1 MKNTCRVRLLSDLHA
16 EGGCDPKLFK
26 SQGEDVLVI
35 AGDLHVGADATWSTL
50 KQFYEHQPNIV
61 YVFGNHEFY
70 RQEYYETCRKLE
82 DWSSGTG
89 IHVLNPGTVFWD
101 PKLCKLVPTA
111 HIYEHIYAPTL
122 EDMPI
127 AFIGAPLWTNFRNN
141 DLSKFHAKSRIN
153 DFRLIRTT
161 DQYYNQRPLT
171 PDDAQELYN
180 QQYGYIKH
188 QYESIKL
195 KKVIVTHF
203 LPADE
208 CVDMKYRG
216 ASTAMLNDYFA
227 NDLGNWIS
235 TLENVPLF
243 LHGHTHD
250 NVDTM
255 IGTTRIVANPYG
267 YGKNYNYKECLI
279 DL

>member
-1 MKNTCRVRLLSDLHA
+1 MKIRLLSDLHA
-16 EGGCDPKLFK
+16 EGGFDRNLFK

-35 AGDLHVGADATWSTL
+35 AGDLHVGVDNVWSMLKRFAD
-50 KQFYEHQPNIV
+50 HQPNVV
-61 YVFGNHEFY
+61 YVAGNHEFY
-70 RQEYYETCRKLE
+70 RQEYYSTISKLRTFSLGTSIRFLNA
-82 DWSSGTG
+82 DTVYYTPNYLTSGGCLSIT
-89 IHVLNPGTVFWD
+89 
-101 PKLCKLVPTA
+101 PTA
-111 HIYEHIYAPTL
+111 NAV
-122 EDMPI
+122 

-153 DFRLIRTT
+153 DFNLIRTT
-161 DQYYNQRPLT
+161 GQYYNQRPFT

-180 QQYGYIKH
+180 QQYGFIKH

-235 TLENVPLF
+235 ELEDTTWLF
-243 LHGHTHD
+243 GHTHD
-250 NVDTM
+250 NVDIT
-255 IGTTRIVANPYG
+255 IGTTRLIANPYG